1 MSVAGDRGRTGD
13 VKEARASL
21 KVRDVMTADPTTLK
35 RNDKLTLAED
45 IMRLGRVRHLPV
57 LDDDEQRLVGIVTQR
72 DLFRDALAHALG
84 YGKPAQRKILDTLA
98 VKDVM
103 ATEVVTIRPDA
114 SLVYAARVLTERKI
128 GCLPVVD
135 DGRLVGILTEGDFV
149 ALIARGAL

>member
-1 MSVAGDRGRTGD
+1 
-13 VKEARASL
+13 
-21 KVRDVMTADPTTLK
+21 
-35 RNDKLTLAED
+35 
-45 IMRLGRVRHLPV
+45 LGRVRHLPV

-103 ATEVVTIRPDA
+103 ATEVVTIRSDA